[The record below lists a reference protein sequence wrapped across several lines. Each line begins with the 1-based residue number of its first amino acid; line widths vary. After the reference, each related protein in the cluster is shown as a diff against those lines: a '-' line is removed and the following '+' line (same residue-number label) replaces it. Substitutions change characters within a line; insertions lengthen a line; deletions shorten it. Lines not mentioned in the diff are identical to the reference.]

1 MDRYPAYKDTDIKWL
16 GKMPAHWQ
24 LVMLRRVVRDFVDY
38 RGQTPEKVDQGV
50 PLITARNVKDGFLDF
65 SESQDFIAT
74 EVYKDWMVRGFPEVG
89 DVIVTTEAPLGN
101 VAQINDSHVALAQR
115 LILLKTDSSL
125 IRNDYLKYYFL
136 SLAGKGELQSEA
148 TGSTAEGI
156 KASKF
161 KSVLLCV
168 PTLSEQRSI
177 AQYLDRQTA
186 KIDTLITTKQR
197 LLELLTE
204 KRRALITN
212 AVIRGINPDAP
223 LRHSGTDL
231 LGDIPVHWDLFP
243 LRRLLKLMDYGI
255 SESVDVQGKI
265 AVLRMGDVGDGE
277 ISYKNVGFVEEVD
290 PGLLLAPNDLV
301 FNRTNSLDQ
310 VGKVGIFR
318 GNESF
323 PVSFASYLVRL
334 RCNHLVIPEFL
345 NYQLNS
351 QPMLAWARSE
361 ALPAIGQANLN
372 PNRYSYIPI
381 PLPPVHEQVEIVE
394 YLNKSVA
401 KIHRLCAATR
411 QTIELLQERRISVIS
426 AAVLGKI
433 YLS

>member
-1 MDRYPAYKDTDIKWL
+1 MDRYPAYKDSGVKWL
-16 GKMPAHWQ
+16 GKIPAHWQ

-50 PLITARNVKDGFLDF
+50 PLITARNVKNGFLDF

-168 PTLSEQRSI
+168 PTLFEQRSL
-177 AQYLDRQTA
+177 AKYLDRQTA
-186 KIDTLITTKQR
+186 KIDALIAAKQH
-197 LLELLTE
+197 LLELLAE
-204 KRRALITN
+204 KRRAFITHT
-212 AVIRGINPDAP
+212 VTLGLNPDAP
-223 LRHSGTDL
+223 MKDSGVDW
-231 LGDIPVHWDLFP
+231 LGEIPEHWDVVA
-243 LRRLLKLMDYGI
+243 LRRVLTLMDYGI
-255 SESVDVQGKI
+255 SEFVDFEGKV
-265 AVLRMGDVGDGE
+265 AVLRMGDVFDGE
-277 ISYKNVGFVEEVD
+277 IHYDKVGFVEDVD
-290 PGLLLAPNDLV
+290 ESLLLAPGDLV

-318 GNESF
+318 GNASY
-323 PVSFASYLVRL
+323 PVSFASYLVRM
-334 RCNHLVIPEFL
+334 RCGRRILPEFL
-345 NYQLNS
+345 NFLLNS
-351 QPMLAWARSE
+351 PPVLAWARGE

-372 PNRYSYIPI
+372 PNRYSYLPI
-381 PLPPVHEQVEIVE
+381 PLPPIEEQKAIAE
-394 YLNKSVA
+394 
-401 KIHRLCAATR
+401 RLISETQKLDALDLVTQ
-411 QTIELLQERRISVIS
+411 QTIELLQERRIALIS
-426 AAVLGKI
+426 AAVTGQI
-433 YLS
+433 QV